1 MNEVNGTQRAEKC
14 GQKAARAELLKRVQF
29 DFTYKSNF
37 NDEQKAFYNGVRTR
51 FEDFRKEM
59 DDLLTTIPKRS
70 CNVMPAFSIHYTCYK
85 YALREVE
92 RRCNAA
98 IANDWAT
105 GDPLGP
111 EETTENIVYDGPSGG
126 TEFRNRVCDEISKRS
141 SELICE
147 LVQFLPL
154 GNSLKIAIT
163 RMADVRGWLLDAVNL
178 HWKEE

>member
-1 MNEVNGTQRAEKC
+1 MNEVTGTQVAEPC

-37 NDEQKAFYNGVRTR
+37 NDEQKAFYNGVRSR
-51 FEDFRKEM
+51 FEDFRVGIE
-59 DDLLTTIPKRS
+59 DLFEQISKKH
-70 CNVMPAFSIHYTCYK
+70 CNVLPVHSVQYAGYK
-85 YALREVE
+85 YAVREVE

-105 GDPLGP
+105 GDPLSLD
-111 EETTENIVYDGPSGG
+111 ETVEAIEYIGPSGG
-126 TEFRNRVCDEISKRS
+126 TELRNEICDQISARCYVFVS
-141 SELICE
+141 E

-154 GNSLKIAIT
+154 GSSLKIAIT

-178 HWKEE
+178 NWRTD